1 MKVIFELDS
10 ERDGDHVIKAHQQ
23 CMDMLLVLNS
33 LDSGFRSLAKHGEG
47 PEAEFADKWRTEFYQ
62 LCRDCGATLDD

>member
-23 CMDMLLVLNS
+23 CMDMALVLQGMDTR
-33 LDSGFRSLAKHGEG
+33 LRSSMKHGEG
-47 PEAEFADKWRTEFYQ
+47 RDAACADIWRQELRQ
-62 LCRDCGATLDD
+62 LCSDYGVTLDD